1 LEATE
6 TLAMSLSEHKE
17 QVLLIRWWKL
27 QYPKLAKCLFAIPN
41 GGHRHIITAIKLKDE
56 GVVSGVSD
64 LFLMMPKGDLH
75 GLFIEMKAKKG
86 RVSPEQTEFMKL
98 ATDMGYLAVVC
109 YGFDEAKKVIET
121 YLLL

>member
-1 LEATE
+1 
-6 TLAMSLSEHKE
+6 MSLSEHKE

-27 QYPKLAKCLFAIPN
+27 QHPKLAKCLFAIPN
-41 GGHRHIITAIKLKDE
+41 GGHRNIVTAMKLKDE

-64 LFLMMPKGDLH
+64 LFLMMPRGDWH

-86 RVSPEQTEFMKL
+86 RVSPEQKEFL
-98 ATDMGYLAVVC
+98 DVASGMGYLAVVC
-109 YGFDEAKKVIET
+109 FGFDDAKKVIET